1 MTLSSRISAF
11 IAYLFLIVGWLF
23 VLIFRRNDP
32 FARFH
37 ARQSLTLTVAAVVIP
52 LAWAVFAWVITW
64 IPYAGFILAASA
76 FALVIALA
84 IVWIVVWIMGM
95 VNALRGAEKPVP
107 IFGSRTK

>member
-11 IAYLFLIVGWLF
+11 VAYLLLIVGWLF
-23 VLIFRRNDP
+23 VIVFRRNDP

-37 ARQSLTLTVAAVVIP
+37 ARQSLMLTVVAVIIP

-84 IVWIVVWIMGM
+84 IVWLAVWVVGM

-107 IFGSRTK
+107 IFGSRVD